1 MSIVFLLLIGI
12 YTVNS
17 LSGIASFTYY
27 ESYAPCCP
35 ENENYDPDA
44 LTEECDK
51 YSACD
56 YTGDFEAIG
65 HQTYDYVRSHNLVAF
80 FDSSDPHG
88 NLFDQR
94 YAGKNITLW
103 VGDVEVTAI
112 IADTCAN
119 SDCGNCCSKNARP
132 SGYLVDME
140 YWTVINTFGSVDAA
154 AGSIYFSVDGNVSD
168 SWSDD
173 DYGNTTGTF
182 GVYDF
187 FYYLILVGLPVSI
200 MLLLVMCCCRYCSSS
215 SDKLHQSNHN
225 IGHPHEHQSSSSSAV
240 IMTPSR
246 STYERCEVVT
256 SPSFLPQLTA
266 GREKSHHHQ
275 LEQLQPQQSE
285 QHTHEQKRSTSPLHP
300 LIGKSHNM
308 NPFLATA
315 AVSSNGSGGG
325 SGRRKRHAS
334 ATGGVEEEHPSL
346 LSGRASGGLTSS
358 SGGGRSR
365 GDMSEVSEEDV
376 STSAPEI
383 SMNDIYRS

>member
-1 MSIVFLLLIGI
+1 M
-12 YTVNS
+12 
-17 LSGIASFTYY
+17 
-27 ESYAPCCP
+27 
-35 ENENYDPDA
+35 
-44 LTEECDK
+44 
-51 YSACD
+51 
-56 YTGDFEAIG
+56 
-65 HQTYDYVRSHNLVAF
+65 VAF

-88 NLFDQR
+88 NLFDER

-103 VGDVEVTAI
+103 VGGVEVTAI

-154 AGSIYFSVDGNVSD
+154 TGSIYFSVDGNFSD

-187 FYYLILVGLPVSI
+187 LYYLMLVGIPVSI
-200 MLLLVMCCCRYCSSS
+200 MLLLVMCCCRYCSS
-215 SDKLHQSNHN
+215 DKLHQSNHH
-225 IGHPHEHQSSSSSAV
+225 IRHPHEHHSSSSSAV

-246 STYERCEVVT
+246 STYERCEVVS
-256 SPSFLPQLTA
+256 SPSFSPPLAA

-275 LEQLQPQQSE
+275 REQLQPQQS

-315 AVSSNGSGGG
+315 AVSSNGS
-325 SGRRKRHAS
+325 SGRRKRHHAS
-334 ATGGVEEEHPSL
+334 TTGGPAEEHPSSL
-346 LSGRASGGLTSS
+346 LSGRASGGFTRSS
-358 SGGGRSR
+358 CGGRR
-365 GDMSEVSEEDV
+365 GDLSEVSEEDV

-383 SMNDIYRS
+383 SMHDIYRS